1 MPDVQEADTGQ
12 APEDT
17 EQQSAA
23 VSSSPKKKGEGGNIV
38 GLLTRVAIIAAVALV
53 AIVAAYMVSMK
64 VLKPM
69 LAADP
74 TAMEVAEE
82 EPAGEAEGGG
92 HGGEEGA
99 VGNNLYEMENII
111 VNPAST
117 VGSRFLSCSV
127 AFELEAPGDMHKMEA
142 IDVKVRDALITI
154 LTARTVDELAD
165 ARLREPLRRQILS
178 RVNAVASPIKI
189 KAVYFKDFVL
199 Q

>member
-1 MPDVQEADTGQ
+1 MPDLKEAETGQ

-17 EQQSAA
+17 EQQTKPAG
-23 VSSSPKKKGEGGNIV
+23 SSKSKEDGSNVV
-38 GLLTRVAIIAAVALV
+38 GLLTKVAIIAAVALV
-53 AIVAAYMVSMK
+53 AIVAAYLVTMK

-74 TAMEVAEE
+74 AGVEMVAEE
-82 EPAGEAEGGG
+82 PADDGGEG
-92 HGGEEGA
+92 HGEDGA
-99 VGNNLYEMENII
+99 LGDALYEIDNII

-127 AFELEAPGDMHKMEA
+127 AFELENPSDMSRLES

-154 LTARTVDELAD
+154 LSARTVDELSD

-178 RVNAVASPIKI
+178 RVNMVADPIKI

>member
-1 MPDVQEADTGQ
+1 MPDLKEAEAGQ

-17 EQQSAA
+17 GQQVKPAG
-23 VSSSPKKKGEGGNIV
+23 PPEKKEDGSNVV
-38 GLLTRVAIIAAVALV
+38 GHLTKVAIIAAVALV
-53 AIVAAYMVSMK
+53 AIVAAYLVTMK

-74 TAMEVAEE
+74 AGVEMAAED
-82 EPAGEAEGGG
+82 PADNGGGG
-92 HGGEEGA
+92 HGEEGA
-99 VGNNLYEMENII
+99 PGDALYEIDNII

-127 AFELEAPGDMHKMEA
+127 AFELEKPSDISRLES

-154 LTARTVDELAD
+154 LSARTVDELSD

-178 RVNAVASPIKI
+178 RVKMVADPIKI